1 MRAVNLLPRDERR
14 QKTRAEQLPLIVGT
28 ALGVLVTLVLCVGF
42 LMSSS
47 GLKSKQAEL
56 TSLNDQL
63 RLMPEPPPP
72 PSPIETGLRDQ
83 EKARVSALSSALSRR
98 VSWDRILR
106 EVSLVLPDDVW
117 LTSLSA
123 TSPSSPATAAPAPAK
138 APTAPPTGFTINGYT
153 YSHASVARLLSRL
166 SVLPD
171 IQNVQLQ
178 RSSLSPVG
186 TQHVVGFTI
195 VADIRPP
202 GASS

>member
-28 ALGVLVTLVLCVGF
+28 AAGVLVTLVLCVGF
-42 LMSSS
+42 LMASS
-47 GLKSKQAEL
+47 GAKSKQAEL
-56 TSLNDQL
+56 QSLQEQL
-63 RLMPEPPPP
+63 KLMPTPPPA
-72 PSPIETGLRDQ
+72 PSPVESGLKDQ

-98 VSWDRILR
+98 VYWDRVLR

-123 TSPSSPATAAPAPAK
+123 RSPSSPASAAPAPPIS
-138 APTAPPTGFTINGYT
+138 PTAAPTGFTINGYT

-171 IQNVQLQ
+171 LRNVQLQ
-178 RSSLSPVG
+178 KSTLSPVG
-186 TQHVVGFTI
+186 TQSIVGFTI
-195 VADIRPP
+195 LADVRAP